1 MSRQSSRFV
10 RKDEMTDSAGFGR
23 IDLDVSTH
31 RSRAAFILVDLSFP
45 ASYYLL

>member
-1 MSRQSSRFV
+1 MSRQSSIRSQG
-10 RKDEMTDSAGFGR
+10 RMTDSAGFGR

-45 ASYYLL
+45 TVYYLL